1 MSTAP
6 QGLFS
11 RGGPRSWAGPT
22 RVAMVPTGVAC
33 AGALQLAGPLA
44 ALGLTAVGAALH
56 ALLAVVA
63 PLNVAVIWLGF
74 RRHGRPW
81 PLLLAGLGLF
91 ALIVHAATH
100 LQPVPDT
107 LSAWVG
113 VGLLIAAGVL
123 DWRALR
129 RASCRSL
136 PPARGRGSSRQP
148 RWSPTG

>member
-1 MSTAP
+1 MSIAP
-6 QGLFS
+6 TGCTSRTGL
-11 RGGPRSWAGPT
+11 PSWTGFTKAAT
-22 RVAMVPTGVAC
+22 VPTGIAC

-63 PLNVAVIWLGF
+63 PLNVFVMWLGF
-74 RRHGRPW
+74 RSHGRPL
-81 PLLLAGLGLF
+81 PLLLAGLGLL

-107 LSAWVG
+107 WSAWVG
-113 VGLLIAAGVL
+113 VGLLIAAGAL

-129 RASCRSL
+129 RAS
-136 PPARGRGSSRQP
+136 
-148 RWSPTG
+148 